1 MGNNTMN
8 LKNTARLT
16 GLLYFIFALIAIY
29 GYMYVS
35 PKIMV
40 AGDMAASAKN
50 MLANEF
56 LFRTTLASNIIT
68 HFMFLLVAL
77 LLYQMLRQVNERHAK
92 FIVGLVMTG
101 IPVAFLSGALKMT
114 ALYIFKGEL
123 LTSFSTQQAQ
133 DIAATFL
140 KFGSYSGQ
148 MVTFYWGLWL
158 IPLAFMV
165 YKSGFIPR
173 IFGILLLI
181 NGLGYMISSMTY
193 VLFPDSFTSVS
204 KLVYP
209 TYFAGEV
216 PFIFW
221 LMIKGIKI
229 KVKPGK
235 EEQLLH
241 S

>member
-1 MGNNTMN
+1 MENGILN

-16 GLLYFIFALIAIY
+16 GLLYFLLAIMAIY

-40 AGDMAASAKN
+40 AGDIAVSAKN

-56 LFRTTLASNIIT
+56 LFRTSLASNIIT
-68 HFMFLLVAL
+68 HTLFLFVAL
-77 LLYQMLRQVNERHAK
+77 LLYRLLRQVNEQQSK
-92 FIVGLVMTG
+92 IMVGLVLIG
-101 IPVAFLSGALKMT
+101 IPVAFLGGALKMT
-114 ALYIFKGEL
+114 SLYIFKGEL
-123 LTSFSTQQAQ
+123 LTSFSTEQAQ

-158 IPLAFMV
+158 IPLGLLV

-173 IFGILLLI
+173 ILGILLLI

-193 VLFPDSFTSVS
+193 VLFPDSYASVS
-204 KLVYP
+204 KIVYP
-209 TYFAGEV
+209 TYFLGEV
-216 PFIFW
+216 PLILW
-221 LMIKGIKI
+221 LMIKGVQSK
-229 KVKPGK
+229 KPVA
-235 EEQLLH
+235 
-241 S
+241 

>member
-1 MGNNTMN
+1 MENKTMN

-56 LFRTTLASNIIT
+56 LFRTSLVSNIIT
-68 HFMFLLVAL
+68 HTLFLFVAFLLYHL
-77 LLYQMLRQVNERHAK
+77 LKQVNEQKAK
-92 FIVGLVMTG
+92 VMVGLVMIG
-101 IPVAFLSGALKMT
+101 IPVAFLGGALKMT
-114 ALYIFKGEL
+114 ALYISKGEL

-148 MVTFYWGLWL
+148 MVTFYWGFWL
-158 IPLAFMV
+158 IPLGILV

-181 NGLGYMISSMTY
+181 NGLGYMITSMTY
-193 VLFPDSFTSVS
+193 VLFPDSFASVS
-204 KLVYP
+204 KWIYP
-209 TYFAGEV
+209 TYFAGEI

-221 LMIKGIKI
+221 LMIKG
-229 KVKPGK
+229 VKTK
-235 EEQLLH
+235 RE
-241 S
+241 

>member
-1 MGNNTMN
+1 MN
-8 LKNTARLT
+8 LKKTARLT
-16 GLLYFIFALIAIY
+16 GLLYFIFALTAIY

-35 PKIMV
+35 PKIWV
-40 AGDMAASAKN
+40 SGDIAASAKK
-50 MLANEF
+50 MLDNEF
-56 LFRTTLASNIIT
+56 LFRTSLASNIIT
-68 HFMFLLVAL
+68 HTLFVLVVLFLYRL
-77 LLYQMLRQVNERHAK
+77 LRQVNEHCAK
-92 FIVGLVMTG
+92 IMVGLV
-101 IPVAFLSGALKMT
+101 IVAVPVAFLGGALKMT

-123 LTSFSTQQAQ
+123 LTSFSSEQAR
-133 DIAATFL
+133 DIARTFV
-140 KFGSYSGQ
+140 KFASYSGQ

-158 IPLAFMV
+158 IPLGLLV

-193 VLFPDSFTSVS
+193 VLYPDSFESVS

-221 LMIKGIKI
+221 LMIKGVNTKA
-229 KVKPGK
+229 KQDKR
-235 EEQLLH
+235 EQILH
-241 S
+241 P